1 VLPGHRAGPWGKGIF
16 AVTLGL
22 RRCTDLRAEGSRLTD
37 IAPTSGFAYPA
48 PAPTREADESPYAGL
63 RLETWL
69 KIGTVAGLFIAL
81 FWPNLRRLWDKTNP
95 FYGEPNWGHAI
106 CVPIIGLYYLYAN
119 RDELLR
125 QTVRVRWEGLVV
137 MLGGIL
143 FYGWAIWPGQN
154 DFFKDVG
161 MVIALFGLVLLLTG
175 WQVMRIVWFPIAYIV
190 CAIPWPSLF
199 YSRLASPLQQ
209 LAASVSVGVLR
220 LTGVDAVNTG
230 TKIRMLGQNGMERV
244 LNVAEAC
251 AGLRSLMTFI
261 TLGAAVAF
269 LSNRPLWQKVII
281 TISAIPIAIFCNVM
295 RVAGQGLL
303 DYYVSHAW
311 SEGFAHQFAG
321 LVMLVPAFF
330 LILLVA
336 WCVDHLFI
344 EEADEVPGVIT
355 VKRGVVAVQAVTSAA
370 PTKAPAPVVAKTRF
384 DGAQGS
390 KQATVA
396 AAPAKPKAV
405 APAAPKPAVQAPKPL
420 AQAPKPVVQASKP
433 VTPKPAAPK
442 PVAPAAPTAT
452 QGFVVPLPGT
462 ANARAAQKRGKTP

>member
-1 VLPGHRAGPWGKGIF
+1 
-16 AVTLGL
+16 
-22 RRCTDLRAEGSRLTD
+22 
-37 IAPTSGFAYPA
+37 
-48 PAPTREADESPYAGL
+48 
-63 RLETWL
+63 L
-69 KIGTVAGLFIAL
+69 KIGTVAGLFIAV

-125 QTVRVRWEGLVV
+125 QTVRVRWEGLIV

-175 WQVMRIVWFPIAYIV
+175 WQVMRIAWFPVAYIV

-199 YSRLASPLQQ
+199 YSRLASPLQA

-220 LTGVDAVNTG
+220 LTGVDAINTG
-230 TKIRMLGQNGMERV
+230 TKIHMMGANGMERV

-269 LSNRPLWQKVII
+269 LSNRTLWQKIII
-281 TISAIPIAIFCNVM
+281 TLSAIPIAIFCNVM

-336 WCVDHLFI
+336 WCVDQLFV

-355 VKRGVVAVQAVTSAA
+355 VKRGVVAVPTLAAAA
-370 PTKAPAPVVAKTRF
+370 PTKASAPVVAKT
-384 DGAQGS
+384 
-390 KQATVA
+390 QANA
-396 AAPAKPKAV
+396 ATAAKPKV
-405 APAAPKPAVQAPKPL
+405 AAPVATKPVV
-420 AQAPKPVVQASKP
+420 QAPKPVVQSGKP
-433 VTPKPAAPK
+433 VAPK
-442 PVAPAAPTAT
+442 PVAPKPAPAAP
-452 QGFVVPLPGT
+452 GFVVPLPGT
-462 ANARAAQKRGKTP
+462 ANARAAQKRGKTQ

>member
-1 VLPGHRAGPWGKGIF
+1 LAGVGVLIY
-16 AVTLGL
+16 
-22 RRCTDLRAEGSRLTD
+22 AEGSRLTD
-37 IAPTSGFAYPA
+37 IASNSGLAYSA
-48 PAPTREADESPYAGL
+48 PSESREAVAEPLYAGL
-63 RLETWL
+63 RRETWL

-95 FYGEPNWGHAI
+95 FYGEPNWGHAV

-125 QTVRVRWEGLVV
+125 QTVRVRWEGLIV

-175 WQVMRIVWFPIAYIV
+175 WQVMRIAWFPIAYIV
-190 CAIPWPSLF
+190 CMIPWPSLF

-220 LTGVDAVNTG
+220 MTGVDALNTG
-230 TKIRMLGQNGMERV
+230 TKIHMMGANGMERV

-269 LSNRPLWQKVII
+269 LSNRPLWQKIII
-281 TISAIPIAIFCNVM
+281 TIAAIPIAIFCNVM

-336 WCVDHLFI
+336 WCLDQLFI
-344 EEADEVPGVIT
+344 EEADETPGVIT
-355 VKRGVVAVQAVTSAA
+355 VKRGAAAAKVAAAVVAPA
-370 PTKAPAPVVAKTRF
+370 PVRAPAPVVAKP
-384 DGAQGS
+384 
-390 KQATVA
+390 QAPVA
-396 AAPAKPKAV
+396 AAPAKPKVV
-405 APAAPKPAVQAPKPL
+405 ASPPKVTPAPKVTPPT
-420 AQAPKPVVQASKP
+420 APKPVVK
-433 VTPKPAAPK
+433 KPAP
-442 PVAPAAPTAT
+442 PAPAKAGE
-452 QGFVVPLPGT
+452 GFVVPLPGT
-462 ANARAAQKRGKTP
+462 ANARAAQKRGKTS

>member
-1 VLPGHRAGPWGKGIF
+1 MACVGVLIY
-16 AVTLGL
+16 
-22 RRCTDLRAEGSRLTD
+22 AEGSRLTD
-37 IAPTSGFAYPA
+37 IASNSGLAYSATSES
-48 PAPTREADESPYAGL
+48 RDADAESLYAGL
-63 RLETWL
+63 RRETWL
-69 KIGTVAGLFIAL
+69 RIGIIAGLFVAA
-81 FWPNLRRLWDKTNP
+81 FWPSLRLLWLKTNP
-95 FYGEPNWGHAI
+95 INGEPNWGHAI

-125 QTVRVRWEGLVV
+125 QTVRVRWEGLIV
-137 MLGGIL
+137 LLAGIL

-154 DFFKDVG
+154 DFFKHVG

-175 WQVMRIVWFPIAYIV
+175 WQVMRIAWFPIAYIV
-190 CAIPWPSLF
+190 CMIPWPSLF

-220 LTGVDAVNTG
+220 LTGVDALNTG
-230 TKIRMLGQNGMERV
+230 TKIHMMGANGMERV

-269 LSNRPLWQKVII
+269 LSNRPLWQKIII
-281 TISAIPIAIFCNVM
+281 TIAAIPIAIFCNVM

-336 WCVDHLFI
+336 WCLDHLFI
-344 EEADEVPGVIT
+344 EEADETPGVIT
-355 VKRGVVAVQAVTSAA
+355 VKRAAMATTAVAPAVV
-370 PTKAPAPVVAKTRF
+370 KAPAPVVAPVK
-384 DGAQGS
+384 AP
-390 KQATVA
+390 APVA
-396 AAPAKPKAV
+396 AKPQAGVATAPAKPKVV
-405 APAAPKPAVQAPKPL
+405 APPATPAPKVAPPT
-420 AQAPKPVVQASKP
+420 APKPVVKKP
-433 VTPKPAAPK
+433 
-442 PVAPAAPTAT
+442 APAAPQKAPAPQNAPAPQKTPAPAPKAGE
-452 QGFVVPLPGT
+452 GFVVPLPGT
-462 ANARAAQKRGKTP
+462 ANARAAQKRGKTS